1 MSIKYNPGG
10 NYVGYFANNVFPPIA
25 ETLGPEWARLPPS
38 WSRCPSR
45 DVEARPTTTPTSSNM
60 TEPNVIA
67 AAGKATTSLQLFVG
81 SFFIVGLIVYE
92 L

>member
-1 MSIKYNPGG
+1 MSIKYHPGG

-38 WSRCPSR
+38 WTRCPSR
-45 DVEARPTTTPTSSNM
+45 DVQAM

-67 AAGKATTSLQLFVG
+67 AAGKAKTSLQLFVG
-81 SFFIVGLIVYE
+81 SFFIAGLIVYE